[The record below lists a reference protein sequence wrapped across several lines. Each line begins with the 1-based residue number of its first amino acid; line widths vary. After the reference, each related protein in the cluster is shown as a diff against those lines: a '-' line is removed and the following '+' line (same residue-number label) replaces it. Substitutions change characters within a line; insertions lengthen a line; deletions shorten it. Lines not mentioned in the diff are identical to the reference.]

1 MIPLPRGFF
10 FASTE
15 AGLKYSQRKDLTFI
29 GTDKAAVAAGV
40 LTTNRFE
47 AAPIVVAREHL
58 NNQSLARGIL
68 INAGQANACTGA
80 KGVEDCRQTLIWAGD
95 RFGFSWHEILP
106 ASTGVIGD
114 HLPLDRFQSAVSRLS
129 GRKDQQA
136 FLDVASAIITT
147 DTFPKVSWRQ
157 ETFQGQEV
165 RVVGLAKGAGMICPQ
180 MATMLA
186 FVLTD
191 AAIDRQMWQEIV
203 KVSADQ
209 SFNRIT
215 VDGDTS
221 TNDCLLAL
229 ANGMSGCRIENSLI
243 AALEKMVCQ
252 VCQDLAT
259 LIVQDAEGGTK
270 VVTIKVTGARDE
282 KQAESVARCIAHSP
296 LVKTA
301 LFGQDPNWGRIVA
314 ALGRSGADFDP
325 KEVSVSIAGIPLF
338 LKGEPVGEGIDQVLR
353 PYIQKT
359 DIEMTIALHCGF
371 HEYSLLT
378 SDLSYEYVRINAAY
392 RS

>member
-1 MIPLPRGFF
+1 
-10 FASTE
+10 
-15 AGLKYSQRKDLTFI
+15 
-29 GTDKAAVAAGV
+29 
-40 LTTNRFE
+40 
-47 AAPIVVAREHL
+47 
-58 NNQSLARGIL
+58 
-68 INAGQANACTGA
+68 
-80 KGVEDCRQTLIWAGD
+80 
-95 RFGFSWHEILP
+95 
-106 ASTGVIGD
+106 
-114 HLPLDRFQSAVSRLS
+114 
-129 GRKDQQA
+129 
-136 FLDVASAIITT
+136 
-147 DTFPKVSWRQ
+147 
-157 ETFQGQEV
+157 
-165 RVVGLAKGAGMICPQ
+165 
-180 MATMLA
+180 
-186 FVLTD
+186 
-191 AAIDRQMWQEIV
+191 
-203 KVSADQ
+203 
-209 SFNRIT
+209 
-215 VDGDTS
+215 
-221 TNDCLLAL
+221 
-229 ANGMSGCRIENSLI
+229 
-243 AALEKMVCQ
+243 MVCQ